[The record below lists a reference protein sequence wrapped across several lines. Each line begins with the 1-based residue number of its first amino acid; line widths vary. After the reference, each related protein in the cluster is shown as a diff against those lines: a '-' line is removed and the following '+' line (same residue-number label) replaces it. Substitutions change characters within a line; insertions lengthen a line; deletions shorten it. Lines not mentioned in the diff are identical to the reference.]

1 MKIFSD
7 ERLLPL
13 GIISGTV
20 SKHTGSGRD
29 KENVKKLCE
38 RLGINAKS
46 LIGLNQVHGDAIIKI
61 TDEEDLKNYHA
72 KKEHRADGWLL
83 AKRGAGVMILTAD
96 CVPVFV
102 WDSEGRAI
110 GLSHCG
116 WRGVVAKLPAKTA
129 QAVKDFTGKD
139 KKLCAFI
146 GPHINNCCF
155 EVKDDVAS
163 QFDASS
169 IIRREGKIF
178 VDLTNEII
186 LQLTAAGLDRA
197 DIKSNCGCT
206 CTCCNS
212 EDFFSFRRDKSRDS
226 LISFAYLVG

>member
-7 ERLLPL
+7 ERLIKL
-13 GIISGTV
+13 GIVSGTV
-20 SKHTGSGRD
+20 SKHTGSARD
-29 KENVKKLCE
+29 KENVKKLFDK
-38 RLGINAKS
+38 LNINPAS
-46 LIGLNQVHGDAIIKI
+46 IIGLNQVHGDKIIKI
-61 TDEEDLKNYHA
+61 ADDADLKNYHA
-72 KKEHRADGWLL
+72 QPEHPADGWLL
-83 AKRGAGVMILTAD
+83 AKRGMGVMILTAD

-102 WDSEGRAI
+102 WDSEGKAI

-129 QAVKDFTGKD
+129 KAVGDFAGKD
-139 KKLCAFI
+139 KKLCAYI

-169 IIRREGKIF
+169 IIRRDGKIF
-178 VDLTNEII
+178 IDLTNEII
-186 LQLTAAGLDRA
+186 LQLTAMGLDKA
-197 DIKSNCGCT
+197 DITTGCQCA

-212 EDFFSFRRDKSRDS
+212 MDFFSFRRNKSRDS
-226 LISFAYLVG
+226 LISFAYMIG